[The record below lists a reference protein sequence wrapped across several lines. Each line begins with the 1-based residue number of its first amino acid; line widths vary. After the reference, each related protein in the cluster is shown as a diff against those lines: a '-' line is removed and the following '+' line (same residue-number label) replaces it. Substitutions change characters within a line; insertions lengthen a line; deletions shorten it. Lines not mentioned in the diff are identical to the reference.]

1 MKLKYKEVFIY
12 LFSILLL
19 LSFILFSTNYLI
31 NKNTEIINFIDSE
44 INDDFEIE
52 ITNNLDN
59 INIFLKDYLFIESH
73 LLKKKKNEINI
84 QINLKKPFAKNNL
97 TKEVIFVD
105 NTIAPFNYFKP
116 NYLDNINLIDVS
128 QKSIQINK
136 YLNDYY
142 KSLSSLFEID
152 QIEYIENRRYNLV
165 LSNGRKVML
174 PKVIDSKLLYFIKNN
189 IDLIELNLE
198 EYPSGGKKITLLNKD
213 NTTERLKDL
222 TKKEKNEI
230 KKTINMKKKEKKKLT
245 KQNIARVEE
254 NIDQKKS
261 KSKKTKK
268 LLKEIDNKKVNR
280 NSMQVVDVCTILEKC
295 NIEEISKYLLEQ
307 GRKKNFPD
315 ITIRQ

>member
-19 LSFILFSTNYLI
+19 LSFILFSINYLI
-31 NKNTEIINFIDSE
+31 NKNSEIINFIDSE

-97 TKEVIFVD
+97 TKEVIFAD
-105 NTIAPFNYFKP
+105 NTTAPFNYFKP

-128 QKSIQINK
+128 QKSMQINK
-136 YLNDYY
+136 YLNTHFH
-142 KSLSSLFEID
+142 SLSSLFEID

-189 IDLIELNLE
+189 IDLIEKSTNYNQFLDLRNFH
-198 EYPSGGKKITLLNKD
+198 NK
-213 NTTERLKDL
+213 TIRLK
-222 TKKEKNEI
+222 
-230 KKTINMKKKEKKKLT
+230 
-245 KQNIARVEE
+245 
-254 NIDQKKS
+254 
-261 KSKKTKK
+261 
-268 LLKEIDNKKVNR
+268 
-280 NSMQVVDVCTILEKC
+280 
-295 NIEEISKYLLEQ
+295 
-307 GRKKNFPD
+307 
-315 ITIRQ
+315 